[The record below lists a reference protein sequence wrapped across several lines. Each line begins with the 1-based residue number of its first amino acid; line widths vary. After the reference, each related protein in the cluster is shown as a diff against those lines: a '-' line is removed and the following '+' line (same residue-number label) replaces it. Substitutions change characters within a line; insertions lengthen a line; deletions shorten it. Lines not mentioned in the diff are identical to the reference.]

1 MILCTANPT
10 AAVCARGSHAV
21 TSVGLLVWLS
31 SLASLPPAHGHE
43 VFTGFVQHQLR
54 LVAGA
59 RHLDVTLDLTFFEDG
74 SEHEREHLDADGDGR
89 IRRPEIDAYLRQLEP
104 ALPEKVRLVVA
115 GQRVP
120 LLSLDAPRLDLLG
133 NDRTGRGHHR
143 LSVFLFAPTPAGL
156 KPGDEVVIEDR
167 LWPDLRALGALA
179 VEGKDGARFEVRAP
193 ADPFFPPARPGEAR
207 RFTARLLQPPRMPVP
222 SPPTIVPPKDPSRP

>member
-1 MILCTANPT
+1 MILRSANHRE
-10 AAVCARGSHAV
+10 AAFTRVARAV
-21 TSVGLLVWLS
+21 ASVGLMVWLS
-31 SLASLPPAHGHE
+31 SLLSLPPAHGHE
-43 VFTGFVQHQLR
+43 VFAGFVQHQVR

-89 IRRPEIDAYLRQLEP
+89 IRRPELDAYLRQLEP
-104 ALPEKVRLVVA
+104 TLPEKVRLVVA

-120 LLSLDAPRLDLLG
+120 LLSLNTPRLDLLG

-156 KPGDEVVIEDR
+156 LPGAEVVIEDR
-167 LWPDLRALGALA
+167 LWPDLRALGTLA
-179 VEGKDGARFEVRAP
+179 VEGKDGARFEVRPP
-193 ADPFFPPARPGEAR
+193 ADPFFPPARPGQAR
-207 RFTARLLQPPRMPVP
+207 QFTARCLQPPRISLP
-222 SPPTIVPPKDPSRP
+222 SSSTIVHPKDHAPP